1 MCQGLP
7 CRTFKESVLGRVAG
21 SVAEKRVAAGAL
33 GKQFWGVSMR
43 PQELQGKLF
52 GACRGDCRGIADG
65 RRSFGENVVVS
76 WGVSRAVSRGRWR
89 FSECMES
96 WTVM

>member
-1 MCQGLP
+1 MKAFWDVSRRVSVLGCLGQRRRMCQGLP

-21 SVAEKRVAAGAL
+21 SVEAGGRRSFGKAILGRVDAPTGA
-33 GKQFWGVSMR
+33 S
-43 PQELQGKLF
+43 GKLF

-76 WGVSRAVSRGRWR
+76 
-89 FSECMES
+89 
-96 WTVM
+96 